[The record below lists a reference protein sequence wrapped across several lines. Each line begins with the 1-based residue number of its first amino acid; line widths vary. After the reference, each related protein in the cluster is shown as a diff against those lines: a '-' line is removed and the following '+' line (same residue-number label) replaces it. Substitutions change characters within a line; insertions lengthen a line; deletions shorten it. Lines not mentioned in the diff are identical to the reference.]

1 MRATGEGKME
11 GGRKSMAPG
20 LLGHGVYTVV
30 KRRLGRIKKVAA
42 AAAAAATFTY
52 SRNMIRDVGR

>member
-1 MRATGEGKME
+1 
-11 GGRKSMAPG
+11 MAPG

-30 KRRLGRIKKVAA
+30 KRRLGRTKIVAA